1 MFGSIS
7 LFLIGQLL
15 NEMNPDP
22 YNYSNDYEFTGTLD
36 GVDCTGTGTTTY
48 YRENDNYHLYQL
60 EVKISNSVRSEV
72 KYVPMIFELDDRMI
86 DLFEYI
92 GKETIEGIE
101 TSVYEQYREGID
113 YTFYIGEMCEL
124 IRVDMV
130 SKDLNVI
137 GLIVEKS

>member
-1 MFGSIS
+1 
-7 LFLIGQLL
+7 
-15 NEMNPDP
+15 
-22 YNYSNDYEFTGTLD
+22 
-36 GVDCTGTGTTTY
+36 
-48 YRENDNYHLYQL
+48 
-60 EVKISNSVRSEV
+60 
-72 KYVPMIFELDDRMI
+72 MI